1 MDALYLAWKLD
12 ATDASSVRRA
22 QDRLTSGA
30 ERSLYRLR
38 CWSIG
43 NGEAR
48 ALLSPA
54 APLEQIAQAIW
65 QDPSQPVFSR
75 WIAGKRAFAAATLEI
90 TAGAGPQSSAGDSTS
105 LAAFS
110 PTF

>member
-65 QDPSQPVFSR
+65 PVSYTHLDVY
-75 WIAGKRAFAAATLEI
+75 KRQ
-90 TAGAGPQSSAGDSTS
+90 GRCRR
-105 LAAFS
+105 LARELK
-110 PTF
+110 